1 LLGIVFY
8 VVKCIMVERIKE
20 RKRSGSSVERK
31 GDEAKKKS

>member
-1 LLGIVFY
+1 
-8 VVKCIMVERIKE
+8 MVERIKE